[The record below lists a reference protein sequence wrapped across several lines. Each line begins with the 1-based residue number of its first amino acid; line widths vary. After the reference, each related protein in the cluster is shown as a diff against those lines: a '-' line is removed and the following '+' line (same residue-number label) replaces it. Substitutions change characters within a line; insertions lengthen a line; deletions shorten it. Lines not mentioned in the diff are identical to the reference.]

1 MEKIYPLQLEK
12 AKNLN
17 LSKEFNLYF
26 MQELRNSKASE
37 CAVYYIWN

>member
-1 MEKIYPLQLEK
+1 MEKIYLLQLEK

-26 MQELRNSKASE
+26 MQELRNSKTSE